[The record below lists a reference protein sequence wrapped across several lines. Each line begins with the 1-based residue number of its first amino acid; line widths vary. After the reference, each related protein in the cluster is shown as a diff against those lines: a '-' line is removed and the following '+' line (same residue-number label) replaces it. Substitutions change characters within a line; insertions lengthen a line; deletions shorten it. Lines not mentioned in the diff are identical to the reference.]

1 MMPERAVNRF
11 LTLLRQIWRQSGES
25 MNVQLKA
32 FVIALAAF
40 TVFDA
45 AVWGGRY
52 RDMAMH
58 KAVYT
63 THWIIDQ
70 KWS

>member
-1 MMPERAVNRF
+1 
-11 LTLLRQIWRQSGES
+11 

-32 FVIALAAF
+32 FLIALAAF

-52 RDMAMH
+52 RDMTVH

-63 THWIIDQ
+63 TQWIVNQHWR
-70 KWS
+70 

>member
-1 MMPERAVNRF
+1 
-11 LTLLRQIWRQSGES
+11 

-32 FVIALAAF
+32 FLIALAAF

-52 RDMAMH
+52 RDMAVH
-58 KAVYT
+58 KAVWT
-63 THWIIDQ
+63 THWVVDQ
-70 KWS
+70 NWG